1 MKNLTEIEKGW
12 IAGIMEGEGSLK
24 WNEKGSSQG
33 QIRLQLQMTDKD
45 VVEKLAN
52 LLQTNIT
59 EHLPKNPKHKKTWR
73 ISIKNWDKVEEIAKT
88 LLPYMGNRRTE
99 EYSLVLE
106 KAEKRKEW
114 IAQGGRNIA
123 WKRKRNN
130 DGSWEKND

>member
-52 LLQTNIT
+52 LLETNIT
-59 EHLPKNPKHKKTWR
+59 EHLPKNLNHKKTWR

-114 IAQGGRNIA
+114 IAQGGRNLA

-130 DGSWEKND
+130 DGSWEKN

>member
-52 LLQTNIT
+52 LLETNIT